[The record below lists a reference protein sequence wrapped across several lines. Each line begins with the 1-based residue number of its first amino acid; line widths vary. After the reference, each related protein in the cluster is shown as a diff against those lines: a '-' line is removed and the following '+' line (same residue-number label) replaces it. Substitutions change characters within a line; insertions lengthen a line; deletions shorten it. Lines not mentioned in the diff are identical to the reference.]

1 METQA
6 GTHIA
11 YDSLAQAQPG
21 DVLIY
26 YRTAAHVK
34 GDPNGSGSTHVAIYI
49 GNNQIIHQS
58 GGVHISN
65 EYHQYLEVR
74 RVLTPD
80 AGGRGNIY
88 GGLGGM
94 GSYGHKTDATNY
106 SQSDLELIWAIVA
119 QEDNGSYKGALAVI
133 SAAMNR
139 VESPKWG
146 YEGKNALAQ
155 LTAPGQFCYSNDT
168 YWQARLGGNVPDY
181 VKQAVNDC
189 LKKGKRNHN
198 HTSFRSTKGKVTG
211 NDAVQIGGNW
221 FFDY

>member
-1 METQA
+1 
-6 GTHIA
+6 
-11 YDSLAQAQPG
+11 
-21 DVLIY
+21 
-26 YRTAAHVK
+26 
-34 GDPNGSGSTHVAIYI
+34 
-49 GNNQIIHQS
+49 
-58 GGVHISN
+58 
-65 EYHQYLEVR
+65 
-74 RVLTPD
+74 
-80 AGGRGNIY
+80 
-88 GGLGGM
+88 
-94 GSYGHKTDATNY
+94 
-106 SQSDLELIWAIVA
+106 
-119 QEDNGSYKGALAVI
+119 
-133 SAAMNR
+133 MNR

-181 VKQAVNDC
+181 VKQVPDYVKQAVNDC